1 MAQRTRKTLKIL
13 HSLAA
18 CGMIGALAG
27 YGILLTYGPQDTPQQ
42 YADLRASI
50 STICDYLLV
59 PSLAVALVSGLIAMA
74 VHAPFLDQRWAW
86 AKALLGI
93 SMFEGTLGFV
103 GHKASAAAEFSV
115 KVADGLATQAQLHEA
130 IASEW
135 QALAV
140 VLALTVANVV
150 LGVWRPAM
158 RGRRAASQAGP
169 GDVRSSG

>member
-27 YGILLTYGPQDTPQQ
+27 YGILLVYGPQDTPQQ

-50 STICDYLLV
+50 SALCDYLLV
-59 PSLAVALVSGLIAMA
+59 PSLAVALVSGLLSMA

-86 AKALLGI
+86 AKAALGI

-103 GHKASAAAEFSV
+103 GHKATAAREFAA
-115 KVADGLATQAQLHEA
+115 KVADGTATQAQLQEA

-135 QALAV
+135 TALGV
-140 VLALTVANVV
+140 VLALTLGNVV
-150 LGVWRPAM
+150 LGVWRPSL
-158 RGRRAASQAGP
+158 RGRTP
-169 GDVRSSG
+169 KVSGVKAEG

>member
-1 MAQRTRKTLKIL
+1 VRHDR
-13 HSLAA
+13 S
-18 CGMIGALAG
+18 AG
-27 YGILLTYGPQDTPQQ
+27 GLWHPAGVWPAGHTGQ

-50 STICDYLLV
+50 SAICDYLLV
-59 PSLAVALVSGLIAMA
+59 PSLAVALVSGLVAMA

-103 GHKASAAAEFSV
+103 GHKATTAAEFSA
-115 KVADGLATQAQLHEA
+115 KVADGAATQAELDAA

-135 QALAV
+135 QALGV
-140 VLALTVANVV
+140 VLALTVANVI

-158 RGRRAASQAGP
+158 RGRTKPKAQEKSA
-169 GDVRSSG
+169 